1 MKYRIFEKPRFLL
14 RGRWRAGTERIL
26 AVVAYHF
33 KRAIRAIDTA
43 GLSVRLVP
51 TRLGVVFL
59 RDPKANAPLRGVL
72 FVRVTVCLE
81 TDSQAGFL
89 KRYSDRAIYAGVNL
103 ANLRRRPM
111 APSAARPDS
120 TSGRAAGSGTAVSLP
135 LVAP

>member
-14 RGRWRAGTERIL
+14 HGRWGAGTERIL
-26 AVVAYHF
+26 AVFAYHF

-43 GLSVRLVP
+43 DLIARVVP
-51 TRLGVVFL
+51 TRLGVVFF

-89 KRYSDRAIYAGVNL
+89 ERHSDRAIYAGANL
-103 ANLRRRPM
+103 ANLRRRPI

-120 TSGRAAGSGTAVSLP
+120 TSGRAAGSGTGFRVNLP
-135 LVAP
+135 S